1 MRVERALEK
10 LRELL
15 ARRGITSS
23 SAALAAAIS
32 GNSVLAAPLGVA
44 AACSSGAVSVAGG
57 AGLVWIALMS
67 TSKLPI
73 ALSAAV
79 LLAGGVV
86 VAVQNQAAKRA
97 DAELAELSRQNQ
109 SIPGLR
115 AQNEKLSLAASQARD
130 LQDED
135 SRISVLQRQVGELE
149 SKAEDRRALAAA
161 RQRASRTPNSN
172 EAGPE
177 SPSASS
183 YQQPKVLSQTRPVY
197 PVDMLSAGVG
207 GEVMVDLVVDKDGAV
222 QNAFALSS
230 TDKAFESAAVD
241 AVKQWVFQPGQANG
255 HTVFTHLQIPVVF
268 TPSSDPP
275 QPTAGTWF

>member
-10 LRELL
+10 LRGLL

-32 GNSVLAAPLGVA
+32 GNAVLAAPSGVA
-44 AACSSGAVSVAGG
+44 VACSSGAVSVAGG
-57 AGLVWIALMS
+57 AGLAWIAFMS

-79 LLAGGVV
+79 LLGGGVV
-86 VAVQNQAAKRA
+86 VTVENQAANKA
-97 DAELAELSRQNQ
+97 EAELAALSRQNQ

-115 AQNEKLSLAASQARD
+115 AQNEKLSLAASQVRD

-135 SRISVLQRQVGELE
+135 SRISVLQNQVGELE

-161 RQRASRTPNSN
+161 RQRASRTPSSN
-172 EAGPE
+172 EASPE
-177 SPSASS
+177 SASAKFI
-183 YQQPKVLSQTRPVY
+183 QQPKVLSQTRPVY
-197 PVDMLSAGVG
+197 PADMLKSGAS
-207 GEVMVDLVVDKDGAV
+207 GEVMVDLVVDKNGAV

-255 HTVFTHLQIPVVF
+255 HAVFTHLQIPVVF